1 MTVNYGL
8 TSIGMR
14 NKIEEKGREYKFS
27 ESLTDIIIETFKKYI
42 ENISLVKSLN
52 MFTSIV
58 SEITTLEKEVAL
70 YTSLDK
76 GFVNNNM
83 NKPEVDLKMVQKYNK
98 ASSKTIA
105 FDKKPTKLQAL
116 EGWERY
122 KKKYTYLNIDKKY
135 IDARKQVLA
144 FKANLIHHLDAV
156 WVHSTLL
163 KVFESENF
171 GGICVVHDCFGVNFD
186 DIEILNKTVRLVLIE
201 FFKNNNAYA
210 LLYHLNKL
218 KYNVNYDKNNISYEE
233 KEIEDASLKKLAS
246 LGLQNN
252 IDRILQDLD
261 LAYYLIFPG

>member
-58 SEITTLEKEVAL
+58 SEITTLEKEVTL
-70 YTSLDK
+70 YTSFDK
-76 GFVNNNM
+76 GFVNN
-83 NKPEVDLKMVQKYNK
+83 KQQEVDLKMVQKYNK

-105 FDKKPTKLQAL
+105 FDKKPTKLQGL

-122 KKKYTYLNIDKKY
+122 KKTYTYLNIDKKH

-163 KVFESENF
+163 KLFESENLYT
-171 GGICVVHDCFGVNFD
+171 IV
-186 DIEILNKTVRLVLIE
+186 LV
-201 FFKNNNAYA
+201 
-210 LLYHLNKL
+210 
-218 KYNVNYDKNNISYEE
+218 
-233 KEIEDASLKKLAS
+233 
-246 LGLQNN
+246 
-252 IDRILQDLD
+252 
-261 LAYYLIFPG
+261 

>member
-1 MTVNYGL
+1 
-8 TSIGMR
+8 
-14 NKIEEKGREYKFS
+14 
-27 ESLTDIIIETFKKYI
+27 
-42 ENISLVKSLN
+42 
-52 MFTSIV
+52 
-58 SEITTLEKEVAL
+58 
-70 YTSLDK
+70 
-76 GFVNNNM
+76 
-83 NKPEVDLKMVQKYNK
+83 MVQKYNK

-105 FDKKPTKLQAL
+105 FDKKPTKLQGL

-122 KKKYTYLNIDKKY
+122 KKKYTYLNIDKKH

-163 KVFESENF
+163 KLFESENF

-210 LLYHLNKL
+210 LLYHLNKI

-246 LGLQNN
+246 LGLKNN